1 VPRLDC
7 VSFDLRQLRY
17 FVTVAEEGS
26 LTRAAAK
33 IPVAQQSLSEQI
45 RALERQVGAKLLIRG
60 PRGVQ
65 LTDVGAAL
73 LSEARPLL
81 TRTDRAFDRVRRIAV
96 GERQALHVGFLP
108 SVGNYVVPPVV
119 RAFSKAHPEIVLA
132 TEDLPIARLVEGL
145 REGRL
150 DAGLTRPP
158 LIDDLATERVLREP
172 VGAVLPDGHR
182 LAGAEQLD
190 LADLADE
197 PWVLTPRSSWEPW
210 HRKYDQDFAAAGFLP
225 NVVQRGSSVQSLL
238 ALVAA
243 GVGVTR
249 LPLSARTLR
258 DTGVVFVPLRG
269 EYADVVIA
277 WVDDRP
283 RPGVEALRKVV
294 HATARE
300 SDLLAAG

>member
-1 VPRLDC
+1 

-17 FVTVAEEGS
+17 FVKVAEESS

-33 IPVAQQSLSEQI
+33 IPVAQQSLSQQI
-45 RALERQVGAKLLIRG
+45 RALERQVGAQLFVRG

-81 TRTDRAFDRVRRIAV
+81 TRTDRAFDRVQRLAV
-96 GERQALHVGFLP
+96 GERPTLHAGFLP
-108 SVGNYVVPPVV
+108 SIGNYVVPPVV
-119 RAFSKAHPEIVLA
+119 RAFNRAHPEIALT

-145 REGRL
+145 RDGRL
-150 DAGLTRPP
+150 DVGLTRPP
-158 LIDDLATERVLREP
+158 LVDDLTTERVLREP
-172 VGAVLPDGHR
+172 VGAVLPAGHR
-182 LAGAEQLD
+182 LASATQLN
-190 LADLADE
+190 LADLAGE

-210 HRKYDQDFAAAGFLP
+210 HRKYDHDFAAAGFSP

-258 DTGVVFVPLRG
+258 DTGVVFVPLRN
-269 EYADVVIA
+269 EYADVMIA
-277 WVDDRP
+277 WVDDAP
-283 RPGVEALRKVV
+283 RPAVEALRNVI
-294 HATARE
+294 HTTARN

>member
-1 VPRLDC
+1 
-7 VSFDLRQLRY
+7 VSFDVRQLRY
-17 FVTVAEEGS
+17 FVAVAEAGS
-26 LTRAAAK
+26 LTRAAAT

-45 RALERQVGAKLLIRG
+45 RALERQLGAQLFVRG

-73 LSEARPLL
+73 LAEAKPLL
-81 TRTDRAFDRVRRIAV
+81 TRTDRAFDRVRRLAV
-96 GERQALHVGFLP
+96 GERQTLHVGFLP
-108 SVGNYVVPPVV
+108 SVGNYVVPPVL
-119 RAFSKAHPEIVLA
+119 RAFADAHPEIALT

-158 LIDDLATERVLREP
+158 LVDGVTTERVLREP
-172 VGAVLPDGHR
+172 VGVVLPAGHR
-182 LAGAEQLD
+182 LAGAEELD

-210 HRKYDQDFAAAGFLP
+210 HRKYDQDFAAAGFSP
-225 NVVQRGSSVQSLL
+225 NVVQHGSSVQSLL

-258 DTGVVFVPLRG
+258 DTGVVFVPLKND
-269 EYADVVIA
+269 YAEVVVA
-277 WVDDRP
+277 WIDDRP
-283 RPGVEALRKVV
+283 RPTVDALRNLI
-294 HATARE
+294 HATASK
-300 SDLLAAG
+300 SDLLTAG